1 MYMEISNHY
10 LPYPKKTLIAVTN
23 NELAKIY
30 RAFEREIE
38 EVHVIEGEDV
48 VIGGRGSGTIN
59 DGPPKTDEIRKH
71 VRNDIYKELSGVL
84 MEMLKKGD
92 EEIVL
97 CAPEAFKNDLVEH
110 MHADVMRSV
119 TEVVPKNLASLPLDA
134 VVRIL
139 QETRE

>member
-1 MYMEISNHY
+1 MEISTHY

-38 EVHVIEGEDV
+38 EIAVIEGEEV
-48 VIGGRGSGTIN
+48 VMDGRGSGTSN
-59 DGPPKTDEIRKH
+59 DGPPHTDEVRKH
-71 VRNDIYKELSGVL
+71 VRNDIYKALSKKL
-84 MEMLKKGD
+84 MSLLKKDD
-92 EEIVL
+92 EEIIL

-110 MHADVMRSV
+110 MHTDVMQSV
-119 TEVVPKNLASLPLDA
+119 VEVVPKNLASLPLDA

-139 QETRE
+139 QETRA